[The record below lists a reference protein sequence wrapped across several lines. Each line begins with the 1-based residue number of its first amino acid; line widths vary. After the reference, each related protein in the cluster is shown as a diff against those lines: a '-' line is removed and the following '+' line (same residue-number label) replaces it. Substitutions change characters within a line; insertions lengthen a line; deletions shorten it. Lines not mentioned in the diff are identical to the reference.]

1 MTVSDAD
8 GGRGQGSAP
17 EGGKSAG
24 GGSAKPPAGD
34 SPKPAASESPKPT
47 ASESAKPPAGDSPK
61 PAAGGSAKPPAGE
74 SAKPA
79 AGGSAKPA
87 ASEGAK
93 PGAEG
98 AAAPGSGEPT
108 ADERAEIERLR
119 AEAAAERAEAERLR
133 AQVAEL
139 HAGQDHPAA
148 PARRKHNGW
157 RAPVSVVL
165 IVIGCLLAPLSV
177 IAVWTANQVSN
188 TDRYVANLEPLVHD
202 PAVQRALTDKIT
214 IAIDTR
220 LNVKGLTTQAAT
232 ALSQKGLTRV
242 GALLNT
248 FSGQLASAVHGFI
261 HTQVAKIVA
270 SPQFARLWVEVN
282 RRSHAQLV
290 KALSGQGSSSITI
303 SNGKV
308 VLNLGPLIDLVKT
321 RVAARGLTIVSK
333 IPQINPTFPLF
344 DAKYLVKAQ
353 TGYRLLND
361 LKIVLPILTLV
372 LLGLGVYVARGHRR
386 ALIGAGLGFAASMA
400 ILGLGLTIF
409 RGIYL
414 NSVPSSVL
422 PADAAAVL
430 YDTLVRFIRDGLRV
444 LLVVGLIVAIAA
456 FFTGPSVTAVRTRGA
471 FEHGFDWIRG
481 RGERAGVS
489 TGPVGR
495 WTYTHRRALRIA
507 AVAIAALI
515 FVFWGQ
521 PTWVTA
527 LVIAIILLVVLGL
540 IELIG
545 RPPAQPQVA
554 AQPGG

>member
-1 MTVSDAD
+1 
-8 GGRGQGSAP
+8 
-17 EGGKSAG
+17 
-24 GGSAKPPAGD
+24 
-34 SPKPAASESPKPT
+34 
-47 ASESAKPPAGDSPK
+47 
-61 PAAGGSAKPPAGE
+61 
-74 SAKPA
+74 
-79 AGGSAKPA
+79 
-87 ASEGAK
+87 
-93 PGAEG
+93 
-98 AAAPGSGEPT
+98 
-108 ADERAEIERLR
+108 
-119 AEAAAERAEAERLR
+119 
-133 AQVAEL
+133 
-139 HAGQDHPAA
+139 
-148 PARRKHNGW
+148 
-157 RAPVSVVL
+157 
-165 IVIGCLLAPLSV
+165 
-177 IAVWTANQVSN
+177 
-188 TDRYVANLEPLVHD
+188 
-202 PAVQRALTDKIT
+202 
-214 IAIDTR
+214 
-220 LNVKGLTTQAAT
+220 
-232 ALSQKGLTRV
+232 
-242 GALLNT
+242 
-248 FSGQLASAVHGFI
+248 
-261 HTQVAKIVA
+261 
-270 SPQFARLWVEVN
+270 
-282 RRSHAQLV
+282 
-290 KALSGQGSSSITI
+290 
-303 SNGKV
+303 
-308 VLNLGPLIDLVKT
+308 
-321 RVAARGLTIVSK
+321 VAARGLTIVNN
-333 IPQINPTFPLF
+333 IPHINPTFPLF

-471 FEHGFDWIRG
+471 FERGFAWIRSS
-481 RGERAGVS
+481 GEHAGLS

-515 FVFWGQ
+515 FIFWGQ

-527 LVIAIILLVVLGL
+527 LVIAIILLIVLGL

-545 RPPAQPQVA
+545 RPPSQQPQVA